1 MLGKS
6 HHRQDDSKSA
16 IAALNKSIELKKENY
31 NARFLL
37 GTIYLGQEKF
47 RQAASE
53 FRAAENAD
61 AKRAYKAA
69 YNYAVAMQSD
79 NPDAHD
85 ANISNWERFIGLG
98 KKNPK
103 AKSDVAMAEDHVK
116 ALKEAKAQSDLQ

>member
-1 MLGKS
+1 MTR
-6 HHRQDDSKSA
+6 H
-16 IAALNKSIELKKENY
+16 
-31 NARFLL
+31 
-37 GTIYLGQEKF
+37 EKF

-53 FRAAENAD
+53 FKAAENTD

-79 NPDAHD
+79 SPEAHD
-85 ANISNWERFIGLG
+85 ANIANWERFIQLG

-116 ALKEAKAQSDLQ
+116 ALKEAKDEADMQ